1 MRSARRTFCTDD
13 LFEYA
18 EPGRLFQEQE
28 RTVDCGIWDSYT
40 RAAVGL
46 LVPFVVLLAGIGL
59 GRFIYLAFF
68 KRY

>member
-1 MRSARRTFCTDD
+1 MRSARRMKTVFR
-13 LFEYA
+13 FEDYA
-18 EPGRLFQEQE
+18 EPGRLFQDQPHSY
-28 RTVDCGIWDSYT
+28 DCGIWDSYT

-46 LVPFVVLLAGIGL
+46 LVPACVLLAGIGL